1 MKSVSLSVA
10 GALLLAT
17 VAHGTFAQTPAR
29 MPDDAQIRTL
39 LVDRIDVQRQGIGMV
54 VGVIDA
60 QGKRI
65 VSYGSAAAGSKQ
77 PLNGQSI
84 FEIGSAT
91 KVFTALL
98 LADAVQR
105 GDVALTDPI
114 SRYLPADVTVPARGG
129 RQITLEDLVTHTSG
143 LPRLPS
149 NLAPG
154 DPANPYADYTVPQL
168 YAFISSYELPRD
180 IGVRYEYSNLGA
192 GLLGHILARRAGV
205 DYETLVRTRI
215 TQPLGMTS
223 TAIGLTAEMKPRL
236 VAGHNAGRVAVP
248 LWDIPTLAGA
258 GGLRSS
264 ADDLLIFLSAQL
276 GLEPT
281 ALSAA
286 ATSTLATRRPTGQ
299 AGLEIALGW
308 HLLKT
313 PGGGEIA
320 WHNGGTGGYR
330 SFIGF
335 NRANRTGVVVLSN
348 MSTAAGADDIGRHL
362 LEAGFP
368 LMKATAARK
377 AITVTGELLEGY
389 VGKFELA
396 PSFVIAITR
405 EGTRLF
411 LQATNQ
417 PRFELFAETERKFF
431 LKEVNAQVTF
441 EVDEKGRAVQ
451 LILHQAGANQPA
463 KRIE

>member
-17 VAHGTFAQTPAR
+17 AAHGTFAQTPAA
-29 MPDDAQIRTL
+29 MPKDDQIRKL
-39 LVDRIDVQRQGIGMV
+39 LVDRIDVQQLGIGLV

-65 VSYGSAAAGSKQ
+65 VSYGSAAAGSRQ
-77 PLNGQSI
+77 PLNGQSV

-105 GDVALTDPI
+105 GEVALTDPI
-114 SRYLPADVTVPARGG
+114 SRYLPADVKAPVRGG
-129 RQITLEDLVTHTSG
+129 RQITLEDLATHTSG

-149 NLAPG
+149 NLAPA
-154 DPANPYADYTVPQL
+154 DPTNPYADYTVAQL
-168 YAFISSYELPRD
+168 YAFLSSYELPRD
-180 IGVRYEYSNLGA
+180 IGARYEYSNLGV
-192 GLLGHILARRAGV
+192 GLLGHLLARRAGV

-223 TAIGLTAEMKPRL
+223 TAIGLSATMKPRL

-258 GGLRSS
+258 GALRSS
-264 ADDLLIFLSAQL
+264 ADDLLTFLAAQL
-276 GLEPT
+276 GLAPT
-281 ALSAA
+281 PLSTTAA
-286 ATSTLATRRPTGQ
+286 SMLATRRPSGQ
-299 AGLEIALGW
+299 AGLDIALGW

-335 NRANRTGVVVLSN
+335 DRANRTGVVVLSN

-362 LEAGFP
+362 LDPGFP
-368 LMKATAARK
+368 LMQATAARK
-377 AITVTGELLEGY
+377 AITVTEEVLEGY
-389 VGKFELA
+389 VGRFALA
-396 PSFVIAITR
+396 PSFIITITR

-417 PRFELFAETERKFF
+417 PRFELFAESERKFF
-431 LKEVNAQVTF
+431 LKEVDAQVTF
-441 EVDEKGRAVQ
+441 EADEKGRAAR
-451 LILHQAGANQPA
+451 LILHQGGANQPA

>member
-1 MKSVSLSVA
+1 MKSVLRYAA
-10 GALLLAT
+10 GVLLLAT
-17 VAHGTFAQTPAR
+17 AAHGTFAQTPAA
-29 MPDDAQIRTL
+29 MPKDDQIRAL
-39 LVDRIDVQRQGIGMV
+39 LVDRIDVQQLGIGLV

-65 VSYGSAAAGSKQ
+65 VSYGSAAAGSTQ
-77 PLNGQSI
+77 PLNGQSV

-105 GDVALTDPI
+105 GEVALTDPI
-114 SRYLPADVTVPARGG
+114 SRYLPADVKAPVRGG
-129 RQITLEDLVTHTSG
+129 RQITLEDLATHTSG

-149 NLAPG
+149 NLAPAA
-154 DPANPYADYTVPQL
+154 PTNPYADYTVAQL
-168 YAFISSYELPRD
+168 YAFLSSYELPGD
-180 IGVRYEYSNLGA
+180 IGARYEYSNLGA
-192 GLLGHILARRAGV
+192 GLLGHLLARRAGV

-223 TAIGLTAEMKPRL
+223 TAIGLSAEMKPRL
-236 VAGHNAGRVAVP
+236 VAGHNSGRVAVP

-258 GGLRSS
+258 GALRSS
-264 ADDLLIFLSAQL
+264 ADDLLTLLSAQL
-276 GLEPT
+276 GLAPT
-281 ALSAA
+281 PLSTTAV
-286 ATSTLATRRPTGQ
+286 SMLATRRSTGQ
-299 AGLEIALGW
+299 PGLDIALGW

-320 WHNGGTGGYR
+320 WHNGGTGGHR

-335 NRANRTGVVVLSN
+335 DRANRTGVVVLSN

-362 LEAGFP
+362 LDAGFP
-368 LMKATAARK
+368 LMQVAAARK
-377 AITVTGELLEGY
+377 AITVTEEVLEGY
-389 VGKFELA
+389 VGGFELA
-396 PSFVIAITR
+396 PSFVITITR
-405 EGTRLF
+405 EGPRLF

-417 PRFELFAETERKFF
+417 PRLELFAESARKFF
-431 LKEVNAQVTF
+431 LKEVDAQVTF
-441 EVDEKGRAVQ
+441 EVDEKGRATR

-463 KRIE
+463 RRIE

>member
-29 MPDDAQIRTL
+29 MPEDGQIRKVL
-39 LVDRIDVQRQGIGMV
+39 ADRIDVQQQGIGIV
-54 VGVIDA
+54 VGVIDS

-65 VSYGSAAAGSKQ
+65 VSYGSAAVGSRQ
-77 PLNGQSI
+77 PLNGQSV

-105 GDVALTDPI
+105 GEVALADPI
-114 SRYLPADVTVPARGG
+114 SRYLPAEVKVPARGG
-129 RQITLEDLVTHTSG
+129 RQITLEDLATHTSG

-149 NLAPG
+149 NLSPA
-154 DPANPYADYTVPQL
+154 DPTNPYADYTVPQL
-168 YAFISSYELPRD
+168 YAFLSSYELPRD
-180 IGVRYEYSNLGA
+180 IGARYEYSNLGA

-248 LWDIPTLAGA
+248 LWDLPTLAGA
-258 GGLRSS
+258 GALRSS

-276 GLEPT
+276 GLQKT

-308 HLLKT
+308 HLLET

-335 NRANRTGVVVLSN
+335 NRTNRTAVVVLSN

-362 LEAGFP
+362 LDAGFP
-368 LMKATAARK
+368 LMQATAARK

-389 VGKFELA
+389 VGRFELA
-396 PSFVIAITR
+396 PTFIITITR

-441 EVDEKGRAVQ
+441 EVDKKGRAVR
-451 LILHQAGANQPA
+451 LILHQGGANQPA

>member
-1 MKSVSLSVA
+1 
-10 GALLLAT
+10 
-17 VAHGTFAQTPAR
+17 
-29 MPDDAQIRTL
+29 
-39 LVDRIDVQRQGIGMV
+39 
-54 VGVIDA
+54 VGS
-60 QGKRI
+60 Q
-65 VSYGSAAAGSKQ
+65 Q
-77 PLNGQSI
+77 PLNGQSV

-105 GDVALTDPI
+105 GEVALTDPI
-114 SRYLPADVTVPARGG
+114 SRYLPADVKVPARGG

-149 NLAPG
+149 NLS
-154 DPANPYADYTVPQL
+154 PADATNPYADYTVPQL
-168 YAFISSYELPRD
+168 YSFLSSYELPRD

-215 TQPLGMTS
+215 TQPLRMTS

-258 GGLRSS
+258 GALRSS
-264 ADDLLIFLSAQL
+264 ADDLLTFLSAQL
-276 GLEPT
+276 GLAPT

-286 ATSTLATRRPTGQ
+286 ATSMLATRRPTGQ

-308 HLLKT
+308 HLLET

-335 NRANRTGVVVLSN
+335 DRANRTGVVVLSN

-362 LEAGFP
+362 LDAGFP

-377 AITVTGELLEGY
+377 AIPVTGELLEGY

-405 EGTRLF
+405 DGSRLF

-431 LKEVNAQVTF
+431 LKEIDAQVTF
-441 EVDEKGRAVQ
+441 EVDEKGRAAR

>member
-1 MKSVSLSVA
+1 MKSVLLSVA
-10 GALLLAT
+10 GALLLAAA
-17 VAHGTFAQTPAR
+17 VHDTFAQTPAAL
-29 MPDDAQIRTL
+29 PKDDQIRKL
-39 LVDRIDVQRQGIGMV
+39 LVERIDVQQLGIGLV

-65 VSYGSAAAGSKQ
+65 VSYGSAAESSTQ
-77 PLNGQSI
+77 PLNGQSV

-105 GDVALTDPI
+105 GEVALTDPI
-114 SRYLPADVTVPARGG
+114 SRYLPADVKAPVRGG
-129 RQITLEDLVTHTSG
+129 RQITLEDLATHTSG

-149 NLAPG
+149 NLAPA
-154 DPANPYADYTVPQL
+154 DPTNPYANYTVAQL
-168 YAFISSYELPRD
+168 HAFLSSYELPRD
-180 IGVRYEYSNLGA
+180 IGARYEYSNLGA
-192 GLLGHILARRAGV
+192 GLLGHLLARRAGV

-223 TAIGLTAEMKPRL
+223 TAIRLSANMKPRL

-258 GGLRSS
+258 GALRST
-264 ADDLLIFLSAQL
+264 AEDLLTFLSAQL
-276 GLEPT
+276 GLTPT
-281 ALSAA
+281 PLSTTAA
-286 ATSTLATRRPTGQ
+286 SMLATRRPTGQ
-299 AGLEIALGW
+299 PGLDIALGW
-308 HLLKT
+308 HLMKT

-335 NRANRTGVVVLSN
+335 DRANRTGVVVLSN
-348 MSTAAGADDIGRHL
+348 MFTAAGPDDIGRHL
-362 LEAGFP
+362 LDPGFP
-368 LMKATAARK
+368 LVQATAARK
-377 AITVTGELLEGY
+377 TITVTEEVLKGY
-389 VGKFELA
+389 VGRFELA
-396 PSFVIAITR
+396 PSFVITITG

-417 PRFELFAETERKFF
+417 PRFELFAESERKFF
-431 LKEVNAQVTF
+431 LKEVDAQVTF
-441 EVDEKGRAVQ
+441 EVDEMGRAAR